1 MGFPAQTPKPCESMQ
16 DFKWKHCDHWSSISY
31 CCGWGWR
38 ARRGPNPLLPAQLGG
53 IKNCSCPEADLF
65 SACTDVLIPLHTPT
79 PQQDTHSKTPSPW
92 TLSWPHNQNKALR
105 WHLLSQEHSPTLW
118 IGISGISSTLQYIFL
133 SCSWCS
139 CFPFGPEMV
148 SSQCHLSF
156 ETERNQFSQWPK
168 SVKPST
174 ALPLGWAMFL
184 TKEPRSKG
192 TSKDTECEILNHTS
206 QFA

>member
-1 MGFPAQTPKPCESMQ
+1 MGFLAQTPKPCKSMQ

-38 ARRGPNPLLPAQLGG
+38 EQAEVQILSCRPSWGGLKIVPVPRLTSSVPAQM
-53 IKNCSCPEADLF
+53 SWSP
-65 SACTDVLIPLHTPT
+65 STHPPL
-79 PQQDTHSKTPSPW
+79 SKTRTQKTHSPW

-105 WHLLSQEHSPTLW
+105 WHPLSQEHSPTLW

-139 CFPFGPEMV
+139 CFPFGPEMI

-156 ETERNQFSQWPK
+156 ETER
-168 SVKPST
+168 
-174 ALPLGWAMFL
+174 
-184 TKEPRSKG
+184 
-192 TSKDTECEILNHTS
+192 C
-206 QFA
+206 